1 MADSIDEPKK
11 INQTK
16 QLICVVW
23 YSLCVFSVSH
33 TKTKNAHM
41 QMMDGSPSIWTKKI
55 LNYQQNNRN
64 RMQRSEYFESC
75 YDETDGRLVSLSLS
89 LSLFLFLSFCVCL
102 CASKNIFLFIFVC
115 VNVFVNEEQYTKY
128 RGSSRDERHAL
139 P

>member
-75 YDETDGRLVSLSLS
+75 YDETDGRLVFLSLALIISLSES
-89 LSLFLFLSFCVCL
+89 
-102 CASKNIFLFIFVC
+102 VC
-115 VNVFVNEEQYTKY
+115 VQVKIYFYSFSYVWMCLWTKSNTQNIEVWAETSGM
-128 RGSSRDERHAL
+128 RCHK
-139 P
+139 